1 METLKRKLRS
11 GKRVLKDQGF
21 LGLSI
26 TALQF
31 IQKHTRGHGK
41 TSRKHH
47 INMVVRRSDLLQAN
61 LQQPLPAWK
70 GTSKERLT
78 LNWLMPP
85 PGKGSGGHTT
95 LFRFIKYLED
105 AGHTCNIYLYADVKH
120 PAPIEAIERSM
131 GDSFAPVKAKMQW
144 LKEGDEFSPC
154 DGLFA
159 TSWET
164 AYAVFNAKVDA
175 RKLYFVQDFEP
186 YFYPV
191 GSYYSLA
198 ENTYKM
204 GLYGVTAGN
213 FLTTKLRRDYGMK
226 ADYFDF
232 GADKSVYY
240 FENTKKRK
248 EIMFYVR
255 PYTSR
260 RGFELGVMALVIFHE
275 KHPDYAINFIGWDVA
290 EYDVPFPYNNLKILT
305 PEELNTVYNRCAAG
319 LVLSM
324 TNMSLLPLE
333 LLSSGTIPVVNEGEN
348 NRLVS
353 DNPYIAYAD
362 CDPRALA
369 DELCRVVER
378 DDQTYHAT
386 KAAASVPENSWDV
399 SGARLV
405 SIVEKAVK
413 EAA

>member
-1 METLKRKLRS
+1 METIKRKLRQ
-11 GKRVLKDQGF
+11 GKRVFKDEGVLGF
-21 LGLSI
+21 SI
-26 TALQF
+26 LALQF
-31 IQKHTRGHGK
+31 LQKNVRGNSSGK
-41 TSRKHH
+41 HR
-47 INMVVRRSDLLQAN
+47 IGMVVRQSDLLKSN
-61 LQQPLPAWK
+61 LEKPLTKWS
-70 GTSKERLT
+70 GTTKKRLT

-85 PGKGSGGHTT
+85 PGRGSGGHTT

-105 AGHTCNIYLYADVKH
+105 AGHTCNIYLYADVEK
-120 PAPIEAIERSM
+120 PAPIETIVKSM
-131 GDSFAPVKAKMQW
+131 GNSFAPVKAKMQW
-144 LKEGDEFSPC
+144 LNEGDEFSEC

-164 AYAVFNAKVDA
+164 AYPVFNSKIKA

-226 ADYFDF
+226 ADFFDF
-232 GADKSVYY
+232 GADKSIYSY
-240 FENTKKRK
+240 SNHKKRK

-255 PYTSR
+255 PFTSR
-260 RGFELGVMALVIFHE
+260 RGFEIGVMTLVLFHE
-275 KHPDYAINFIGWDVA
+275 KHPDYAINFVGADVA
-290 EYDVPFPYNNLKILT
+290 EYDIPFPYNNLKTLET
-305 PEELNTVYNRCAAG
+305 KELNEVYGRCAAG

-333 LLSSGTIPVVNEGEN
+333 LLSAGTIPVVNDGEN

-353 DNPYIAYAD
+353 DNPFIAYAD
-362 CDPRALA
+362 ATPTALA
-369 DELCRVVER
+369 KKLCDVVER
-378 DDQTYHAT
+378 DDQVSYAK
-386 KAAASVPENSWDV
+386 KAANSIPDESWDK
-399 SGARLV
+399 SGAKLV
-405 SIVEKAVK
+405 KIVERAVR
-413 EAA
+413 EAD